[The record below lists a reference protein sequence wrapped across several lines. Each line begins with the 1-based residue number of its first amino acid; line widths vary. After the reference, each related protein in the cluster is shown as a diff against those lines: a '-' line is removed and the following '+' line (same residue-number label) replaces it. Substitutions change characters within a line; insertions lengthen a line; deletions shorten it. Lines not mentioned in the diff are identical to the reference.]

1 MFHLEAVLSD
11 ETLSAGFLA
20 RYRYGSLTLL
30 AWNCLM
36 LHEKLS
42 FVLGLQALNI
52 TIPDKIVRPYIH
64 TYIWMTKPKLLL
76 LLILFV

>member
-20 RYRYGSLTLL
+20 RYRYGCLTLL

-52 TIPDKIVRPYIH
+52 TIPDVHMDDKTKIIIIINFICVRKYA
-64 TYIWMTKPKLLL
+64 
-76 LLILFV
+76 F

>member
-52 TIPDKIVRPYIH
+52 TIPDIHMDDKTKIIIIINFICVRKYA
-64 TYIWMTKPKLLL
+64 
-76 LLILFV
+76 F

>member
-1 MFHLEAVLSD
+1 MFHLEAVLLD

-20 RYRYGSLTLL
+20 RYRSGSLTRL

-52 TIPDKIVRPYIH
+52 TIPDIHMDDKTKIIIIINFICVRKYA
-64 TYIWMTKPKLLL
+64 
-76 LLILFV
+76 F

>member
-52 TIPDKIVRPYIH
+52 TIPDQIVRPFIH
-64 TYIWMTKPKLLL
+64 TYG
-76 LLILFV
+76 